1 MSCLGI
7 HVHRKMIGPNDS
19 IARKTFRL
27 DALRGTVSG
36 FFEMGWQALALLVVT
51 RYFDGTA
58 FQKGLI
64 TSAFMAGLLLNPI
77 SVFYFGR
84 SRIKAA
90 TLCGIIYFINAV
102 LLALAAVS
110 NYVGF
115 FLFVGFFGAAVM
127 AQQTPLFLQIY
138 SNNFA
143 SSKRGKLV
151 SISMTLG
158 VLTSIPF
165 AYYSGRLLDA
175 DLGFYRALY
184 LAMAVASGVAAWL
197 TLKIPSVP
205 LLRNASSNPFAHFS
219 VVWEDRVFGAMLLM
233 LMVLGV
239 GNLSVF
245 HLRIEYMSAA
255 KYGIM
260 ASNRDVVICIVAIP
274 SVVHMAMTPLW
285 GYVFDRFNF
294 FAVRAAANISFVLS
308 IATFFYV
315 ETIIA
320 LYIASAFFG
329 VALAGARVNWSLWVT
344 KFAPFDQESNYMSV
358 HCFLTGVRGVVAPFM
373 GFYLIQVF
381 SIQKTAAMSIGL
393 ILLSTLALI
402 PISRMTKGVVKEH
415 G

>member
-1 MSCLGI
+1 
-7 HVHRKMIGPNDS
+7 MIAPNES

-27 DALRGTVSG
+27 DSLRNAVGG
-36 FFEMGWQALALLVVT
+36 FFEMGWQALALLIVT

-102 LLALAAVS
+102 LLAMAAVS
-110 NYVGF
+110 DQVGF

-138 SNNFA
+138 SNNFS

-151 SISMTLG
+151 SVSMTLG

-165 AYYSGRLLDA
+165 AYFSGQLLDA

-184 LAMAVASGVAAWL
+184 LGMAIASAVAAWL

-205 LLRNASSNPFAHFS
+205 LLRNASSNPFSHFS
-219 VVWEDRVFGAMLLM
+219 VAWKDKVFGAMLFMWM
-233 LMVLGV
+233 LLGI

-255 KYGIM
+255 EYGIM
-260 ASNRDVVICIVAIP
+260 ASNRDVVICTVAIP
-274 SVVHMAMTPLW
+274 SVVRMAMTPLW
-285 GYVFDRFNF
+285 GYVFDRVNF
-294 FAVRAAANISFVLS
+294 FAVRAAANVSFVLS
-308 IATFFYV
+308 IATFFFA
-315 ETIIA
+315 ETIVA
-320 LYIASAFFG
+320 LYIASMFFG
-329 VALAGARVNWSLWVT
+329 IALAGARVNWSLWVT
-344 KFAPFDQESNYMSV
+344 KFAPLDQESNYMSI
-358 HCFLTGVRGVVAPFM
+358 HGFLTGVRGLGAPFM

-381 SIQKTAAMSIGL
+381 SIQDTAAMSIGL
-393 ILLSTLALI
+393 ILFATTLLS
-402 PISRMTKGVVKEH
+402 PISRMVKAEQA
-415 G
+415 